1 MQKNVIYWS
10 PETLAHAYQDSSD
23 SALSQEQKYLAA
35 TYRQLLRFANEE
47 KAIREGETFDLMYVN
62 PGSENFDPRTNFA
75 FLRKK
80 DDEAMLAFFR

>member
-1 MQKNVIYWS
+1 M
-10 PETLAHAYQDSSD
+10 
-23 SALSQEQKYLAA
+23 SQEQKYLAA

-80 DDEAMLAFFR
+80 MMKPC